1 MIYNILNSIFK
12 IFFSLFIIINC
23 VGCFVVFL
31 LIPEWIQTEDI
42 ITPSLIGETHQNA
55 MSIVMKAG
63 LALDNQIEH
72 KTSPIEHK
80 PKKLSMLQASLWLK
94 VRCQRQK

>member
-1 MIYNILNSIFK
+1 M
-12 IFFSLFIIINC
+12 
-23 VGCFVVFL
+23 

-55 MSIVMKAG
+55 MSIVMKVG
-63 LALDNQIEH
+63 IALDNQIEH

-80 PKKLSMLQASLWLK
+80 TQKAVYAKGIVMTQSPLS
-94 VRCQRQK
+94 